1 MDMKEI
7 ISAWITKFNPK
18 ESQKNLAKERYEV
31 CEQCSKRETLFNNHK
46 WSEYCGECSCLLE
59 GKIFS
64 RLYDACPL
72 HKWKPVE
79 DKYLSES
86 SKIKQDKTL
95 I

>member
-7 ISAWITKFNPK
+7 ISAWITKINPK
-18 ESQKNLAKERYEV
+18 ESQKKLAQERYEI

-46 WSEYCGECSCLLE
+46 WAEYCGECSCLLE
-59 GKIFS
+59 G
-64 RLYDACPL
+64 PL
-72 HKWKPVE
+72 HKWIPVE

-86 SKIKQDKTL
+86 SVIKQDKTL